1 MLPHIR
7 GGGVGCLSVMGG
19 DSESLY
25 RAIRH
30 QFETASRPR
39 PTRASHVRPELPMHA
54 RDPCYRFDLD
64 GWCRRGALCPF
75 RHGPFSRLSELRPE
89 GTRSEQSTSGT
100 SVGVVS
106 VLPCVQG
113 LCGEGFRS
121 HDDGV
126 SLSFLTVGF
135 GESEEA
141 SVAKVL
147 RKELQRRARGQPLAV
162 QEVELCVDEYV
173 YDEDALKQALTS
185 ASQSS
190 SSSLASA
197 VAESSGQFRGS
208 RIKSED

>member
-1 MLPHIR
+1 
-7 GGGVGCLSVMGG
+7 
-19 DSESLY
+19 
-25 RAIRH
+25 
-30 QFETASRPR
+30 
-39 PTRASHVRPELPMHA
+39 
-54 RDPCYRFDLD
+54 
-64 GWCRRGALCPF
+64 
-75 RHGPFSRLSELRPE
+75 
-89 GTRSEQSTSGT
+89 
-100 SVGVVS
+100 VVS
-106 VLPCVQG
+106 VLPCAQG
-113 LCGEGFRS
+113 LGGEGFRS

-147 RKELQRRARGQPLAV
+147 RKELQRRARGHPLPAE
-162 QEVELCVDEYV
+162 EVELCADEYV